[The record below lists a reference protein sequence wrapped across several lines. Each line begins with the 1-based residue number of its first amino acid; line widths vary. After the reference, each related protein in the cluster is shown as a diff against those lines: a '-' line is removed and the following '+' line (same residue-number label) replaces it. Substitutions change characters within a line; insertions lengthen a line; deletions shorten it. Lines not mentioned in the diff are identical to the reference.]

1 MDPEIRTAILAVGV
15 VFCVFILTLTL
26 AVVAESGLDI
36 ISVTSFVIVALI
48 ALGLVGAMR
57 SPPR

>member
-15 VFCVFILTLTL
+15 VFCVFFLTLTL

-36 ISVTSFVIVALI
+36 ISVTSFLIVALI

-57 SPPR
+57 NPPR